1 MSRRGIRYNRNDET
15 NKVGISHQKLLLQDS
30 PSILVVV
37 LDQQR
42 CHH

>member
-1 MSRRGIRYNRNDET
+1 MSRLVIRYNRKDET
-15 NKVGISHQKLLLQDS
+15 NKVGINHQNLLLQDS